1 MIVLAL
7 IKKARWE
14 TSGPNGVVTEVRA
27 IIQHDNL
34 HRDINH
40 IGVRSFIPTGAPPST
55 GVRSGHMGYGLF
67 RRHG

>member
-27 IIQHDNL
+27 IIEGTA
-34 HRDINH
+34 IY
-40 IGVRSFIPTGAPPST
+40 IAISIT
-55 GVRSGHMGYGLF
+55 
-67 RRHG
+67 